1 LGPLKLQMISGLDF
15 YVEDLATSVKSI
27 GRIHTVR
34 AKDGSVGRVFCE
46 LGLHK
51 AIRTAALA
59 GAGFGLL
66 AFGLGHDE
74 KGLPLIKNEKTADKM
89 CFTAGGQAS
98 CAPACVVLLPR
109 HFAPPLAEN

>member
-1 LGPLKLQMISGLDF
+1 MISGLDF
-15 YVEDLATSVKSI
+15 YVDDLAASIKSV
-27 GRIHTVR
+27 GRVHTVR
-34 AKDGSVGRVFCE
+34 AKDGAVGRVFCE

-51 AIRTAALA
+51 AIRAAALT

-89 CFTAGGQAS
+89 CFAATGQAS
-98 CAPACVVLLPR
+98 CATG
-109 HFAPPLAEN
+109 